1 VIGEELARDLNRNRR
16 AIGHLSVARER
27 VNESLGSICA
37 AERISGIHDLLP
49 STDPLADRAPANA
62 ARLLVDI
69 NRAIERL
76 ENKIGQLVQESRSQV
91 KPTRRSLETAEPG
104 GK

>member
-1 VIGEELARDLNRNRR
+1 MIGEELARELNRNRR

-37 AERISGIHDLLP
+37 AERISGVRDPLP
-49 STDPLADRAPANA
+49 SADSLADRAPANA

-76 ENKIGQLVQESRSQV
+76 ETKIDQLI
-91 KPTRRSLETAEPG
+91 
-104 GK
+104 